1 MIKSWRFH
9 TFNHK
14 SSNVFNVSGD
24 QNQMSGSKSHSQHQ
38 FCQNHFH
45 VPVNECCD
53 WIIWNWTDIGSNLMM
68 KPAHQRAA
76 ANRTRQNP
84 IGLYRSETGRLK
96 SSPSWLAHSVNKK
109 LRSES
114 AAKDFSFSRIR
125 PADPQ
130 CVPVRSGPVRPPVV
144 LYTVAGSLS
153 HSVVEFVF
161 RSNMFT
167 SAVFLLHCTV
177 FEFFW
182 TSLMFDALMKLL
194 IPDTSTPDP
203 ARIQCDSIRIS
214 RQNNP
219 DLWFVLTFCISIAE
233 LLINRVFPS
242 GSAQSPVLVSNSEL
256 FYWCIFYF
264 EGFIR
269 LPAGSVWS
277 QNQSDRRSG
286 ASVFSA
292 VCYFCP
298 TFSLDPRLI
307 LAPDPT
313 EPDCLH
319 CIISACMCFLMLNDA
334 EWPDDRLSV
343 HWETQCAAE
352 QSAGQ

>member
-1 MIKSWRFH
+1 MLWLNHLELNWYWIKS
-9 TFNHK
+9 NHET
-14 SSNVFNVSGD
+14 SSSESSSQ
-24 QNQMSGSKSHSQHQ
+24 QNQTEPDWTLSFRNGSSEVVSLL
-38 FCQNHFH
+38 
-45 VPVNECCD
+45 
-53 WIIWNWTDIGSNLMM
+53 IGSQCEQE
-68 KPAHQRAA
+68 ASFWISSQRF
-76 ANRTRQNP
+76 Q
-84 IGLYRSETGRLK
+84 LQS
-96 SSPSWLAHSVNKK
+96 
-109 LRSES
+109 
-114 AAKDFSFSRIR
+114 
-125 PADPQ
+125 DPT
-130 CVPVRSGPVRPPVV
+130 CWSTVCPGPVRSGPVRPPVV
-144 LYTVAGSLS
+144 LCTVAGSLS

-203 ARIQCDSIRIS
+203 ARIQSDSIRIS

-286 ASVFSA
+286 ASVFSG

-298 TFSLDPRLI
+298 MFSLDPRLI

>member
-1 MIKSWRFH
+1 MLWLNHLELNWYWIKSNDE
-9 TFNHK
+9 T
-14 SSNVFNVSGD
+14 SSSESSSQ
-24 QNQMSGSKSHSQHQ
+24 QNQTEPDWTLSFRNGSSEVVSLL
-38 FCQNHFH
+38 
-45 VPVNECCD
+45 
-53 WIIWNWTDIGSNLMM
+53 IGSQCEQE
-68 KPAHQRAA
+68 ASFWISSQRF
-76 ANRTRQNP
+76 Q
-84 IGLYRSETGRLK
+84 LQS
-96 SSPSWLAHSVNKK
+96 
-109 LRSES
+109 
-114 AAKDFSFSRIR
+114 
-125 PADPQ
+125 DPT
-130 CVPVRSGPVRPPVV
+130 CWSTVCPGPVRSGPIRPPVV